1 MNFFIQSTD
10 FFLRMDFCTRKTNIF
25 VWRRDMSLLVGESSV
40 LTNGFLYSKERRF
53 HRASRRNFYTANPRR
68 LHSAAQGLFLSGER
82 KRLRAASE
90 GLLYWAEGQIDVAN
104 FPPRALAV
112 DYWQIML
119 GGALR
124 RISLCMA
131 SLFSALCSN
140 YTRSGR
146 PVKRSGIDRARNGRI
161 KLSLTAAGKGKRPE
175 PRPAISPKVT
185 RPTAEFS
192 HKTFTGQT

>member
-1 MNFFIQSTD
+1 MNFFIQSMD

-104 FPPRALAV
+104 FPPAGFGCRLLANNAGRCAAKDFV
-112 DYWQIML
+112 MYGVIIFGIMFEL
-119 GGALR
+119 YAQ
-124 RISLCMA
+124 
-131 SLFSALCSN
+131 
-140 YTRSGR
+140 R
-146 PVKRSGIDRARNGRI
+146 PPSQ
-161 KLSLTAAGKGKRPE
+161 
-175 PRPAISPKVT
+175 AIGH
-185 RPTAEFS
+185 R
-192 HKTFTGQT
+192 